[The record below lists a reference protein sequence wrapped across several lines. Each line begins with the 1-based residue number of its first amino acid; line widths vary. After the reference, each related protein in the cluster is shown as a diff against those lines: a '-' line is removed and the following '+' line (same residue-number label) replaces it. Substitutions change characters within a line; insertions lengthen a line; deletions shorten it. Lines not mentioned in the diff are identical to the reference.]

1 MPDLYSLLN
10 NLNYTSLFEKKRG
23 RFVTDDTIGVG
34 LLFANLYHQKKDSYA
49 LVVNNFYTAQKTY
62 EFLLNFVEEKDLVL
76 FPSDE
81 LLRADFLSSSKELMA
96 QRIYAMG
103 QLISGEPRIL
113 VTHPS
118 ALARYLPD
126 KDVFKKLTVTLK
138 NGNRYSLEKLK
149 TTLIEAGYT
158 RVNKIDQSLQFAI
171 RGDIVDIFS
180 VNYLKPI
187 RIEFF
192 DDEIESIR
200 FFDIASQSSLEK
212 IDSISI
218 LPATDM
224 PLTDEQIDDFSL
236 RVQDKAEKEL
246 GSLKSENAKDMYQSS
261 IFQDIDDIKT
271 RNYKN
276 RLYRYYGFA
285 INEAHGILSYFDP
298 KLVFVPDKE
307 GFMDSYALIVK
318 EANEYLNELV
328 NNHQSLAH
336 LQEYMSLEECLA
348 NQNVSYGS
356 KFSKSYDDEVF
367 LTRSIVTA
375 GVGFSSFVPLI
386 QSYSET
392 FEKVVLCLN
401 DERQRNTVQ
410 DALKELNIKYENV
423 KGFDLPNG
431 KIGISDFSLNLG
443 FELPNYSLAYIS
455 SSEIFGKKLV
465 ATRFS
470 SRFKNAT
477 ILKSY
482 QDLKP
487 GDYVVH
493 EYNGIGQFVQVKTME
508 VNGVHRDY
516 LEISYAGN
524 DELFVPL
531 EQFRLVRKYSGRE
544 GYAPKL
550 SHLYSGDWEKRKSKI
565 KSRVN
570 DLADKL
576 IALYGER
583 AKIEGFAFAEDDELQ
598 RRFENEFP
606 YPLTQDQDKSLREIK
621 EDMEKPSPMDRLLC
635 GDVGFGKTEIAFR
648 AAFKAIDNGK
658 QVAMLAPT
666 TLLARQHYEVAIE
679 RFQTFGIHIALLSRM
694 VSDREAKLVFEG
706 LEKGTIDLVIG
717 THRLLSKETRFKNL
731 GLLIVDEEQRFG
743 VAQKERIKEFK
754 RDVDVLTLSA
764 TPIPRTLQ
772 MSLIGI
778 RPVSMINT
786 PPEAR
791 TPIQT
796 YVTPYENRIVNELIK
811 RELSRNG
818 QVFYIHNVVSSIYET
833 ANRISRAISLA
844 KIGVVHGKMER
855 DEIEDVMQKFYDGE
869 LNVLVATSIIEN
881 GIDVPNANMIIVEN
895 ADRFGLSQLYQIKGR
910 VGRGDRVAYAYLM
923 YKPQKKM
930 NDDASKRL
938 KAIQDFTELGSGYKI
953 AQRDLMI
960 RGAGDILGPEQA
972 GFIDS
977 VGLDLYMQLLNEA
990 IEEKKTG
997 VKLAPPKSNILF
1009 NIDAYIPKSYAISS
1023 DKIELYQELGNAKN
1037 EDELLQVSKHM
1048 QDMYGKIPLQVSLL
1062 LLQKRINF
1070 LIDEEEFFKV
1080 EQTDQYVDI
1089 LLSDLFTAI
1098 PHIAVELFQNLLPFL
1113 DDLKVNFVDKKVHV
1127 RLQKNNKDDWI
1138 NELYRV
1144 MKIIHE
1150 LYNREKPKNATIK
1163 L

>member
-1 MPDLYSLLN
+1 MTDLYSLLR
-10 NLNYTSLFEKKRG
+10 NLNLTSLLNKKRG
-23 RFVTDDTIGVG
+23 NFVTDDIVG
-34 LLFANLYHQKKDSYA
+34 TGLIFASLYKEKKGSYA
-49 LVVNNFYTAQKTY
+49 ILSNNFYTAQKVY
-62 EFLLNFVEEKDLVL
+62 EFLLNFVPENDLVL

-81 LLRADFLSSSKELMA
+81 LLRAEALSSSKELMA

-103 QLISGEPRIL
+103 QLISGENKIL
-113 VTHPS
+113 ITHPS
-118 ALARYLPD
+118 ALARYLPS
-126 KDVFKKLTVTLK
+126 KETFEKLTITLK
-138 NGNRYSLEKLK
+138 NGHRYSLEKLK
-149 TTLIEAGYT
+149 NTLVAAGYT

-171 RGDIVDIFS
+171 RGDILDVFS

-192 DDEIESIR
+192 DDEIEYIR
-200 FFDIASQSSLEK
+200 YFDIASQSSLEK
-212 IDSISI
+212 LDSIEI
-218 LPATDM
+218 LPAVDT
-224 PLTDEQIDDFSL
+224 LLSDEQIDDFTQRINERMEKDLSSF
-236 RVQDKAEKEL
+236 KNENGKEL
-246 GSLKSENAKDMYQSS
+246 YQQTVSGDIEN
-261 IFQDIDDIKT
+261 ICN

-276 RLYRYYGFA
+276 RLYKYYGFA
-285 INEAHGILSYFDP
+285 LNETHNILSYFNP
-298 KLVFVPDKE
+298 NLVFIPDKE
-307 GFMDSYALIVK
+307 GFTEAYNLIFE
-318 EANEYLNELV
+318 EANSYLNELIK
-328 NNHQSLAH
+328 NYQAPTH
-336 LQEYMSLEECLA
+336 LQEYMSLDSALK
-348 NQNVSYGS
+348 NQHVSYGS
-356 KFSKSYDDEVF
+356 KFSRSPDDEIF
-367 LTRSIVTA
+367 TTRGIVSPGT
-375 GVGFSSFVPLI
+375 GIPSFVPMI
-386 QSYSET
+386 QSYLENSN
-392 FEKVVLCLN
+392 KVVLALGE
-401 DERQRNTVQ
+401 ERQRKTIEGI
-410 DALKELNIKYENV
+410 LKEFKIPFENV
-423 KGFDLPNG
+423 KGLEIPKG
-431 KIGISDFSLNLG
+431 KLGLSDFSLNVG
-443 FELPNYSLAYIS
+443 FELPSHSLSYIS

-493 EYNGIGQFVQVKTME
+493 EYNGIGQFIQVKTME
-508 VNGVHRDY
+508 TDGIHRDY
-516 LEISYAGN
+516 LEIAYAGG

-550 SHLYSGDWEKRKSKI
+550 SHLYSGDWDKKKTKI
-565 KSRVN
+565 KERVN
-570 DLADKL
+570 DLADRL

-583 AKIEGFAFAEDDELQ
+583 SKAKGFAYSKDDELQ
-598 RRFENEFP
+598 ERFENEFP
-606 YPLTQDQDKSLREIK
+606 YQLTPDQDKSIKEIK
-621 EDMEKPSPMDRLLC
+621 NDMEEDSPMDRLLC

-694 VSDREAKLVFEG
+694 VSHREIKLVHEG
-706 LEKGTIDLVIG
+706 LENGTIDMVIG
-717 THRLLSKETRFKNL
+717 THKLLSKEIVFKNL

-743 VAQKERIKEFK
+743 VAQKEKIKEMK

-778 RPVSMINT
+778 RPVSTINT

-796 YVTPYENRIVNELIK
+796 YVTPFDSKVVNELIK

-818 QVFYIHNVVSSIYET
+818 QVFYIHNVVSTIYET
-833 ANRISRAISLA
+833 ANKISRATPMA

-855 DEIEDVMQKFYDGE
+855 EEIEDVMQKFYDGE

-895 ADRFGLSQLYQIKGR
+895 ADRFGLAQLYQIKGR

-930 NDDASKRL
+930 NEDAIKRL

-997 VKLAPPKSNILF
+997 IKVAPPKTNTLF
-1009 NIDAYIPKSYAISS
+1009 NIDAYIPKTYAISS
-1023 DKIELYQELGNAKN
+1023 DKIELYQDLENARNEEELDTVA
-1037 EDELLQVSKHM
+1037 KHM
-1048 QDMYGKIPLQVSLL
+1048 RDVYGKMPKQVSLL
-1062 LLQKRINF
+1062 LLEKRINF
-1070 LIDEEEFFKV
+1070 LMEKEEFYKV
-1080 EQTDQYVDI
+1080 EQMSNYIDI
-1089 LLSDLFTAI
+1089 LLSDSFTAI
-1098 PHIAVELFQNLLPFL
+1098 PHIAVDLFNALLPHL
-1113 DDLKVNFVDKKVHV
+1113 NDLKVNFVDKKVHI
-1127 RLQKNNKDDWI
+1127 RLDRKNNDGWI
-1138 NELYRV
+1138 EELY
-1144 MKIIHE
+1144 KIMQIVHS
-1150 LYNREKPKNATIK
+1150 LYDDRKFKH
-1163 L
+1163 

>member
-1 MPDLYSLLN
+1 MTDLYSLLR
-10 NLNYTSLFEKKRG
+10 NLNLTSLLKKKRG
-23 RFVTDDTIGVG
+23 NFVTDDIIGTG
-34 LLFANLYHQKKDSYA
+34 LIFASLYKEKKGSYA
-49 LVVNNFYTAQKTY
+49 ILSNNFYTAQKVY
-62 EFLLNFVEEKDLVL
+62 EFLLNFVPEQDLIL

-81 LLRADFLSSSKELMA
+81 LLRAEALSSSKELMA

-103 QLISGEPRIL
+103 QLVSGENKIL
-113 VTHPS
+113 ITHPS
-118 ALARYLPD
+118 ALGRYLPS
-126 KDVFKKLTVTLK
+126 KETFEELTIVLK
-138 NGNRYSLEKLK
+138 NGRRYSLEKLK
-149 TTLIEAGYT
+149 NTLVAAGYT

-171 RGDIVDIFS
+171 RGDIVDVFS

-200 FFDIASQSSLEK
+200 YFDIATQSSLEK
-212 IDSISI
+212 LDSVEI
-218 LPATDM
+218 LPAVDT
-224 PLTDEQIDDFSL
+224 LLSDEQINDFVA
-236 RVQDKAEKEL
+236 RMNERMEKDL
-246 GSLKSENAKDMYQSS
+246 SSFKSENGKDIYQQTISS
-261 IFQDIDDIKT
+261 DIENIQN

-276 RLYRYYGFA
+276 RLYKYYGFA
-285 INEAHGILSYFDP
+285 LNETHSILSYFNP
-298 KLVFVPDKE
+298 ERVFIPDKE
-307 GFMDSYALIVK
+307 GFLDAYNSIFD
-318 EANEYLNELV
+318 EAASYLNELV
-328 NNHQSLAH
+328 KNYQAPTH
-336 LQEYMSLEECLA
+336 LQEYMSLDEALE
-348 NQNVSYGS
+348 NVSISYGS
-356 KFSKSYDDEVF
+356 KFSHSPDDEIF
-367 LTRSIVTA
+367 TIRNIVSPGT
-375 GVGFSSFVPLI
+375 GIPSFIPMI
-386 QSYSET
+386 QSYLSN
-392 FEKVVLCLN
+392 FDKVVLALGE
-401 DERQRNTVQ
+401 ERQRKTIEGL
-410 DALKELNIKYENV
+410 LKEFNIPFENV
-423 KGFDLPNG
+423 KGLEIPKDKL
-431 KIGISDFSLNLG
+431 GISDFSLNIG
-443 FELPNYSLAYIS
+443 FELPSYSLSYIS

-482 QDLKP
+482 QDLRP

-493 EYNGIGQFVQVKTME
+493 EYNGIGQFIQVKTME
-508 VNGVHRDY
+508 TEGIHRDY
-516 LEISYAGN
+516 LEIAYAGG

-550 SHLYSGDWEKRKSKI
+550 SHLYSGDWDKKKNKI
-565 KSRVN
+565 KERVN
-570 DLADKL
+570 DLADRL
-576 IALYGER
+576 ISLYGER
-583 AKIEGFAFAEDDELQ
+583 SNAKGFAYAQDDELQ
-598 RRFENEFP
+598 ERFENEFP
-606 YPLTQDQDKSLREIK
+606 YQLTPDQDKSIKEIK
-621 EDMEKPSPMDRLLC
+621 EDMEKDSPMDRLLC

-694 VSDREAKLVFEG
+694 VSDREAKLVCEG
-706 LEKGTIDLVIG
+706 LENGTIDMVIG
-717 THRLLSKETRFKNL
+717 THKLLSKDIRFKNL

-743 VAQKERIKEFK
+743 VAQKEKIKEMK

-778 RPVSMINT
+778 RPVSTINT

-796 YVTPYENRIVNELIK
+796 YVTPFDSKVTNELIK

-818 QVFYIHNVVSSIYET
+818 QVFYIHNVVSTIYEA
-833 ANRISRAISLA
+833 ANKIARATPMA
-844 KIGVVHGKMER
+844 RIGVVHGKMER
-855 DEIEDVMQKFYDGE
+855 EEIEEVMQKFYDGDI
-869 LNVLVATSIIEN
+869 NVLVATSIIEN

-895 ADRFGLSQLYQIKGR
+895 ADRFGLAQLYQIKGR

-930 NDDASKRL
+930 NEDAIKRL

-997 VKLAPPKSNILF
+997 VKIEPPKSNTLF

-1023 DKIELYQELGNAKN
+1023 DKIELYQDLENAKN
-1037 EDELLQVSKHM
+1037 EKELDEVAKHM
-1048 QDMYGKIPLQVSLL
+1048 RDVYGKMPKQVSLL

-1070 LIDEEEFFKV
+1070 LMEYKEFYKV
-1080 EQTDQYVDI
+1080 EQIASFVDI
-1089 LLSDLFTAI
+1089 LLSDSFTAI
-1098 PHIAVELFQNLLPFL
+1098 PHIAVDLFNTLLPYL
-1113 DDLKVNFVDKKVHV
+1113 NDIKVNFVDKKVHI
-1127 RLQKNNKDDWI
+1127 RLDKKGNDDWI
-1138 NELYRV
+1138 DELY
-1144 MKIIHE
+1144 KIMQTVHA
-1150 LYNREKPKNATIK
+1150 LYEDRKFKH
-1163 L
+1163 